1 MVQSYGFERQRPRT
15 EVFLDASSLGAA
27 NVLSE
32 KPLVLLGSANG
43 GQPHVAQVV
52 TNFAQARDIFRGG
65 ELLDAIEMAWNP
77 SSNVSGAGKI
87 IAVRTDE
94 ATPSTFT
101 SGGLKVT
108 SRLYGADAN
117 GIQVEYTN
125 NALTGAKRLAVYFTK
140 ERYEKV
146 YDNIGNI
153 FNIKYTGTE
162 AQATVT
168 VEADATSKLAT
179 KLVLS
184 VGADAGTLKPVRT
197 YGLGQGVYED
207 VNLLVN
213 DINNLPDF
221 EASMNVM
228 GGSKNISTQFLDA
241 LTATNV
247 KAAAVTVKAV
257 GEDIKN
263 QTAND
268 PYIRVDIDRSAAVP
282 ASLPLTNLTGATTDP
297 APASWANI
305 LTAVSDLGAYYVV
318 PLTANE
324 SVHGELSQF
333 LRDESSNGNQLRG
346 LVGGAFNESSEQL
359 RARQMNLRNS
369 RIAVVGN
376 SGTRRMSDGRVY
388 NFPAYMHAAAIA
400 GIASGLP
407 VGEPITYKRL
417 NIEALDRKFTGDQLD
432 QLDASGIIMTEFVR
446 TRAASH
452 FRVVSDPTTYNVTS
466 EPVQNRISLGE
477 VSDFLTTELRTVL
490 DEEFI
495 GTRIRNTSASIIK
508 NRVESF
514 LDQQKNVGGLIVDY
528 NPDDVQVVISG
539 KTARINITVQPS
551 QGLDYINVYITYED
565 NELVA

>member
-15 EVFLDASSLGAA
+15 EVFLDSSSLGAA
-27 NVLSE
+27 NSTSE
-32 KPLVLLGSANG
+32 KPLILLGSANG
-43 GQPHVAQVV
+43 GQPHVPQVV
-52 TNFAQARDIFRGG
+52 TNFAQARSIFRGG

-77 SSNVSGAGKI
+77 SSNVGGAGKI

-94 ATPSTFT
+94 ATQAAFAD
-101 SGGLKVT
+101 GGLSIV

-117 GIQVEYTN
+117 GIQVEYTT
-125 NALTGAKRLAVYFTK
+125 NALSGAKRLAVYFTK

-153 FNIKYTGTE
+153 FNISYKGTE
-162 AQATVT
+162 AQATVA
-168 VEADATSKLAT
+168 VEVDATSKLAT
-179 KLVLS
+179 RLVLS
-184 VGADAGTLKPVRT
+184 VGADAGTLQAVRT
-197 YGLGQGVYED
+197 YELGQGVYED
-207 VNLLVN
+207 VNILVN

-221 EASMNVM
+221 EASMNVL
-228 GGSKNISTQFLDA
+228 GGNKNIFTQFLDA
-241 LTATNV
+241 QAATDI
-247 KAAAVTVKAV
+247 KAAAVTIKAV

-268 PYIRVDIDRSAAVP
+268 LYIRAEVDRLEDLPTSI
-282 ASLPLTNLTGATTDP
+282 PLTSLTGATTDP

-305 LTAVSDLGAYYVV
+305 LSAVSDLGAYYIV
-318 PLTANE
+318 PLSADE

-333 LRDESSNGNQLRG
+333 LRDESNNGNHLRG
-346 LVGGAFNESSEQL
+346 FVGGGFNESSEQL
-359 RARQMNLRNS
+359 KARQMNLRNS
-369 RIAVVGN
+369 RSAVVGN
-376 SGTRRMSDGRVY
+376 SGTRRMSDGRVF
-388 NFPAYMHAAAIA
+388 NFPAYMHAALIA

-432 QLDASGIIMTEFVR
+432 ELDGSGIIMAEFVR
-446 TRAASH
+446 TRSASH
-452 FRVVSDPTTYNVTS
+452 FRVVSDPTTYNVTT

-477 VSDFLTTELRTVL
+477 ISDFLTTELRTVL

-551 QGLDYINVYITYED
+551 QGLDYINVFITYED
-565 NELVA
+565 NELIA